1 MGLFNMVLEGVL
13 NEIRAEDAYNR
24 FYSSIPKEDF
34 IKITGGEENIDK
46 FIQFFLNC
54 VRDGKSTVDEV
65 VEAITA
71 YKSADQLIKQKIKN
85 KVSSGEYE
93 DAAEVTYDVKYFSSG
108 GAVLSRKKFAKEGYI
123 KLGENERWICTC
135 TTNYCANNHYFGSS
149 HWCTASDRMGRYDG
163 YRYFKS
169 YGPAS
174 NCALIQFRWKGQ
186 VEPYNGETSYTDMPP
201 AESFDKEL
209 GFTGDTI
216 PQRYSMFQ
224 LQIRDNMDE
233 RQICDWADVSCTS
246 DIVKMFVSNKL
257 FECIDKEKID
267 FCVKKGQEQLEVEEK
282 YQDAIYRLLELR
294 KEKRRKMLEAKRN
307 RFYDECEEYTRN
319 KKQHIGEKWNE
330 FLQEK
335 MYDDINIIR
344 FMVERDLRNSIPI
357 SGDEVFAKT
366 NYTKIWNHVNI
377 FGDTFAL
384 TIGPTLGMIKDVR
397 GCNTANGEVDCE
409 IFERMSDSMGVRKS
423 IVVFITSVGED
434 GEPWGLAD
442 TPTKGPFDGKAYVT
456 LISSVGVNSLSTGRF
471 YDISTSNNE
480 TVTVFDSKNPN
491 VSFEVEFFPSVFCY
505 GKNKYIFFD
514 ENEQCDPN
522 YVIYNE
528 ADGSA
533 APKSDADPD
542 ISIPNV
548 GKALIFTK
556 EDWDYQVIGLN
567 DESGNFSAQKVNV
580 SNSLIVGIQNLGYD
594 NHHYLK
600 LEFDIGRYNLLEQPS
615 GELVFGVFGES
626 VWVERDNSCFMRV
639 DAEDLPFRKKGMGF
653 RRNGYYDRQC
663 VLVRKPDGTY
673 KMWELIYG
681 SNEGPKEEKC
691 DKYGRTEKDLIGD
704 KNFKAWLAAGGHSPE
719 AKAQMDKMWADRRGD
734 TEDDSGSK
742 AMAAWNDDDRGLDSR
757 VPGTWA
763 ANTFKI
769 DTKDKSNTLWDYT
782 DFADKPKDDWRGY
795 MDVIDPTM
803 AQRDEGS
810 PEKRR
815 GLFYRIGKNGKPL
828 DQPWYSEDEVP
839 AKLSDRPV
847 RNGKIYENYK
857 SLISLMNRMG
867 LLED

>member
-71 YKSADQLIKQKIKN
+71 YKSADQLVKQKIKN
-85 KVSSGEYE
+85 KVSNGEYE
-93 DAAEVTYDVKYFSSG
+93 DAAEITYDVKYFSSG

-186 VEPYNGETSYTDMPP
+186 VEPYSGEARYDDMPP
-201 AESFDKEL
+201 TESFDKEL

-233 RQICDWADVSCTS
+233 RQICDWADVSS
-246 DIVKMFVSNKL
+246 NSSEVKMFVGDKL
-257 FECIDKEKID
+257 YQCIDKEKVD

-294 KEKRRKMLEAKRN
+294 KEKRRRMLAAKRN
-307 RFYDECEEYTRN
+307 RLYDECEEYTRN
-319 KKQHIGEKWNE
+319 KRQHIGEKWNE

-357 SGDEVFAKT
+357 SGDEIFTKT

-397 GCNTANGEVDCE
+397 GCNTANGEPDYE
-409 IFERMSDSMGVRKS
+409 IFERMADSMGVRKS
-423 IVVFITSVGED
+423 IVVFINSVGED
-434 GEPWGLAD
+434 GEPWGITD
-442 TPTKGPFDGKAYVT
+442 TPTKGPFDGKAYVS
-456 LISSVGVNSLSTGRF
+456 LISSVGVNSLSSERF
-471 YDISTSNNE
+471 YDISTSNEE
-480 TVTVFDSKNPN
+480 TVMVFDSKNPK
-491 VSFEVEFFPSVFCY
+491 VSFEIDFFPSVFCY

-514 ENEQCDPN
+514 DGDQYACD

-528 ADGSA
+528 TDGSIT
-533 APKSDADPD
+533 PKSATDPD
-542 ISIPNV
+542 ISMPDV
-548 GKALIFTK
+548 GKVLIFTK
-556 EDWDYQVIGLN
+556 EDWDYQVLGFN
-567 DESGNFSAQKVNV
+567 DSDGNFSTQKVNV
-580 SNSLIVGIQNLGYD
+580 SDSLIKEVWYEGNGV
-594 NHHYLK
+594 HRYLK
-600 LEFDIGRYNLLEQPS
+600 LRFDNGRYNLLEQPN
-615 GELVFGVFGES
+615 GEFVFGVFGES

-639 DAEDLPFRKKGMGF
+639 DVEDLPFRKKGMGTW
-653 RRNGYYDRQC
+653 GYGGYDRYC
-663 VLVRKPDGTY
+663 VIMRKQDGTY
-673 KMWELIYG
+673 KRWDLVYG

-704 KNFKAWLAAGGHSPE
+704 KNLKAWLAAGGHSPE
-719 AKAQMDKMWADRRGD
+719 AKAQMDKMWAD

-742 AMAAWNDDDRGLDSR
+742 AMAAWDDNDRGLDR
-757 VPGTWA
+757 RTPGVFVA
-763 ANTFKI
+763 SNFKV
-769 DTKDKSNTLWDYT
+769 DPNDKSDSLWDYT
-782 DFADKPKDDWRGY
+782 DFADKPRDDWRGY
-795 MDVIDPTM
+795 MDIIDPTM
-803 AQRDEGS
+803 AKRDDGS
-810 PEKRR
+810 PERKR

-828 DQPWYSEDEVP
+828 DQPWYDEDEVP

-847 RNGKIYENYK
+847 RNGKIYENYN